1 MKTTLHH
8 VGSYAPILNGLRTF
22 LTSVSRAFLLISV
35 FFLLISGHLN
45 AQFVASDDWS
55 LYKSIDELNIYAKLQ
70 NCPRNAGYDRNNVLL
85 RIKNT
90 GQSAKTVDYHLH
102 LYYNGECKT
111 CDDSYDE
118 YKFSYTIATGEEIVG
133 NCDVSN
139 SGLSLFAG
147 WSEKGI
153 SKVDYSGFE
162 LALLQVRDEGFSDQ
176 ELKSKFY
183 QEDLTDLRK
192 YIANLREN
200 LDKTDSSE
208 SKNSG
213 SEVSQVSEKELLVA
227 IEVWITRDAMAV
239 SPNELLNPFEL
250 TVNEVRLLSAKSL
263 NYVNG
268 HPDRFVIIN
277 QK

>member
-1 MKTTLHH
+1 
-8 VGSYAPILNGLRTF
+8 
-22 LTSVSRAFLLISV
+22 
-35 FFLLISGHLN
+35 
-45 AQFVASDDWS
+45 
-55 LYKSIDELNIYAKLQ
+55 
-70 NCPRNAGYDRNNVLL
+70 
-85 RIKNT
+85 
-90 GQSAKTVDYHLH
+90 
-102 LYYNGECKT
+102 
-111 CDDSYDE
+111 
-118 YKFSYTIATGEEIVG
+118 
-133 NCDVSN
+133 
-139 SGLSLFAG
+139 
-147 WSEKGI
+147 
-153 SKVDYSGFE
+153 
-162 LALLQVRDEGFSDQ
+162 LALLQVRDEGFSDR

-213 SEVSQVSEKELLVA
+213 SEVSQVSEKELMVA